1 MPRGIV
7 YEEIDEY
14 IDGLANRGDPA
25 LRAVERQGEAEGWAI
40 VAAAEGSFLHI
51 LARSIRA
58 RRILE
63 LGTAIGYSGTWL
75 ARALHDDG
83 ELVTV
88 EHNPETAAIARKNME
103 KTGVAPKVRILVG
116 DAQEILKDLKGPFDF
131 IFFRHRQGWISRGLG
146 PRDRAPP
153 SWWTPRHGQR
163 LVGRRCGPQ
172 RPIEGDAGH
181 PDLQRTAVEGPA
193 DDRRDR
199 SPSGWRLRRA
209 EGSRVGRPVR
219 GLRALPVS
227 GILAEGPPV
236 SILYNPWAWMPLHG
250 SEVKPRPH
258 LRRDGRPSLPRSRSW
273 HAPVPPR
280 RRDAPISDRAQWR
293 DGLRR

>member
-1 MPRGIV
+1 VPRGIV

-25 LRAVERQGEAEGWAI
+25 LRAVEQQGEKEGWPI

-116 DAQEILKDLKGPFDF
+116 DAQGILKDLKGPFDF
-131 IFFRHRQGWISRGLG
+131 IFNDIDKAGYPAVLDPAIERLRVGGL
-146 PRDRAPP
+146 
-153 SWWTPRHGQR
+153 
-163 LVGRRCGPQ
+163 LVTDNVLWG
-172 RPIEGDAGH
+172 GDVA
-181 PDLQRTAVEGPA
+181 RK
-193 DDRRDR
+193 DR
-199 SPSGWRLRRA
+199 SEETQAIRTYNERLSKDPRMIA
-209 EGSRVGRPVR
+209 AIV
-219 GLRALPVS
+219 
-227 GILAEGPPV
+227 
-236 SILYNPWAWMPLHG
+236 PL
-250 SEVKPRPH
+250 
-258 LRRDGRPSLPRSRSW
+258 RDGVSVALKVRE
-273 HAPVPPR
+273 
-280 RRDAPISDRAQWR
+280 
-293 DGLRR
+293 